1 MKVCVIVLA
10 GLLAT
15 LILRKRSA
23 AIRHWVL
30 ATTMVCAM
38 LMPALEMLVPAW
50 HLAASKP
57 TLVRVPT
64 AVSVNE
70 AFSLPIGTTAT
81 AAAST
86 LSLDGVP
93 TLV

>member
-38 LMPALEMLVPAW
+38 ACAGACDFPQGGALTLALVAIVV
-50 HLAASKP
+50 LATITTIQRIVHVVRQP
-57 TLVRVPT
+57 TT
-64 AVSVNE
+64 E
-70 AFSLPIGTTAT
+70 EHE
-81 AAAST
+81 
-86 LSLDGVP
+86 
-93 TLV
+93 

>member
-38 LMPALEMLVPAW
+38 APCSSSLRTT
-50 HLAASKP
+50 LA
-57 TLVRVPT
+57 TV
-64 AVSVNE
+64 E
-70 AFSLPIGTTAT
+70 AFCPIAT
-81 AAAST
+81 
-86 LSLDGVP
+86 
-93 TLV
+93 